1 MKPSRPVF
9 ADTDSQLRAPDSGLR
24 ILVAEDDP
32 VHALIVSL
40 FLERTGAAVVH
51 VTDGQQAVAAAAAT
65 DFSLILM
72 DYRMPGID
80 GVEATRRILGMAG
93 AAGRVAPPIVAL
105 TASAMKHECQRY
117 LDAGMALVLSKPV
130 SMDRLADTVLRM
142 AHPLPKS
149 AASPSFANTA

>member
-1 MKPSRPVF
+1 MKTSRPVF

-24 ILVAEDDP
+24 ILVVEDDP
-32 VHALIVSL
+32 VHALIVTL
-40 FLERTGAAVVH
+40 FLERMGATVVH
-51 VTDGQQAVAAAAAT
+51 AGDGLQALAAAAAA

-80 GVEATRRILGMAG
+80 GVEATRRIHGMACI
-93 AAGRVAPPIVAL
+93 AGRVAPPVVAL

-117 LDAGMALVLSKPV
+117 LDAGMALVLTKPV

-142 AHPLPKS
+142 AHPLPKG
-149 AASPSFANTA
+149 ADAPSFAKTA